1 MGSVQDTAVD
11 DTGDRVDAVYR
22 AESQR
27 LWRALLGYT
36 ADRELA
42 SDAMAEAFT
51 RAMRD
56 QDQINDLAPWVWR
69 VAFRLAAADLRA
81 AKGTADVEV
90 EVPNEPIWDVPDLVR
105 ALRKLPPKQR
115 LAVVL
120 HDYGDR
126 PTREVADVLGSSSAT
141 VRVHLSQGRRRLRQL
156 LEERDA

>member
-27 LWRALLGYT
+27 LWRALVGYT
-36 ADRELA
+36 GNRELA

-51 RAMRD
+51 RAVRD
-56 QDQINDLAPWVWR
+56 EPDIRDLSAWVWR

-81 AKGTADVEV
+81 GNRQDHTQPEAAR
-90 EVPNEPIWDVPDLVR
+90 EPSSDLPDLVT
-105 ALRKLPPKQR
+105 ALRALPPKQR

-120 HDYGDR
+120 HDYADR
-126 PTREVADVLGSSSAT
+126 PTREVAGVLGSSSAT
-141 VRVHLSQGRRRLRQL
+141 VRVHLSQGRKRLRAL
-156 LEERDA
+156 LEERHA